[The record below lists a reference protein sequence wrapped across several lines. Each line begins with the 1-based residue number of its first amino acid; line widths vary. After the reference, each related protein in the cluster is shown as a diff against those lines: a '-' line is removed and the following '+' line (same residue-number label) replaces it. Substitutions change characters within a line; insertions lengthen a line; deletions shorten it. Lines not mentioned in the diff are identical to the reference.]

1 MPAGEGGKPR
11 LGDCRLPCVRGTAD
25 RYRGGLAGCGL
36 AGRRRA
42 RYICRMDSAAPS
54 LIFPHAQ
61 PPAPGT
67 AVRIAPG
74 VLWFRL
80 PLPYRL
86 DHVNLYLLED
96 NGGWAVLDTGLGTAD
111 CRAAWDTILAGP
123 LAGQRLTQMIVT
135 HYHPD
140 HVGLAGWL
148 SERFSLPL
156 SMPRPEY
163 LYSLAL
169 QYAPGDL
176 GAVAFRP
183 FYRRHG
189 LSPEVTDLVLGRGH
203 EYLRRTTGVP
213 TSYHRVQHGDTLRIG
228 AREFRVLTG
237 GGHALEQAMLLP
249 STEPLFFAADQ
260 VIARISPNVS
270 VHPMEP
276 DLDAL
281 GIYLRSLRALRD
293 AVPADVLVLPGHG
306 LPFHGLHTRVGELI
320 EHHAQRC
327 GLIADACRA
336 RPLSVAELVPHVFHR
351 ELDEHQTG
359 FAFGEVLAHVN
370 HMLSAGELALET
382 DSGGTD
388 RYRAR

>member
-1 MPAGEGGKPR
+1 
-11 LGDCRLPCVRGTAD
+11 
-25 RYRGGLAGCGL
+25 
-36 AGRRRA
+36 
-42 RYICRMDSAAPS
+42 MDITTSS
-54 LIFPHAQ
+54 LVFPHAQ

-67 AVRIAPG
+67 VTPLAQG

-86 DHVNLYLLED
+86 DHVNIYLLQDDE
-96 NGGWAVLDTGLGTAD
+96 GWAVLDTGLGTD
-111 CRAAWDTILAGP
+111 TCRAAWDSILAGP
-123 LAGQRLTQMIVT
+123 LKGQRLTRMVVT

-148 SERFSLPL
+148 TERFGLPL

-163 LYSLAL
+163 IYSLAL

-176 GAVAFRP
+176 GAETYRP

-189 LSPEVTDLVLGRGH
+189 LSPEVTELVLRRGH

-213 TSYHRVQHGDTLRIG
+213 TTYHRLQHGDTLRIG
-228 AREFRVLTG
+228 ARDFQVLTG
-237 GGHALEQAMLLP
+237 GGHALEQAMLVLQDQR
-249 STEPLFFAADQ
+249 LFFAADQ

-270 VHPMEP
+270 VHAMEP

-293 AVPADVLVLPGHG
+293 AVPADMLVLPGHG
-306 LPFHGLHTRVGELI
+306 LPFYGLHARIGELI
-320 EHHAQRC
+320 EHHGQRC
-327 GLIADACRA
+327 DLIAEACQA
-336 RPLSVAELVPHVFHR
+336 RPLSVAELVPQVFHR
-351 ELDEHQTG
+351 DLDEHQTG

-370 HMLSAGELALET
+370 HMLGSGTLVLET
-382 DSGGTD
+382 DAGGTD
-388 RYRAR
+388 RYRSQ

>member
-1 MPAGEGGKPR
+1 MQQNPAATLE
-11 LGDCRLPCVRGTAD
+11 
-25 RYRGGLAGCGL
+25 
-36 AGRRRA
+36 
-42 RYICRMDSAAPS
+42 
-54 LIFPHAQ
+54 FPHTQ
-61 PPAPGT
+61 PPVPGT
-67 AVRIAPG
+67 LIDIAPG
-74 VLWFRL
+74 VQWFRL

-86 DHVNLYLLED
+86 DHVNIYLIKD
-96 NGGWAVLDTGLGTAD
+96 DDGWTVLDTGLGTDA
-111 CRAAWDTILAGP
+111 CRTVWESVLSGP
-123 LAGQRLTQMIVT
+123 LAGQRLTSMIVT

-148 SERFSLPL
+148 AERFGLPL

-176 GAVAFRP
+176 GSDMHRP

-189 LSPEVTDLVLGRGH
+189 LSPEVTEGVLSRGH

-213 TSYHRVQHGDTLRIG
+213 TTYHRIKHGDSLGIG
-228 AREFRVLTG
+228 AKAFQVMTG
-237 GGHALEQAMLLP
+237 GGHALEQAMLYRP
-249 STEPLFFAADQ
+249 DERLFFAADQ

-270 VHPMEP
+270 VHAMEP

-281 GIYLRSLRALRD
+281 GIYLRSLAGLRD
-293 AVPADVLVLPGHG
+293 SVARDVLVLPGHG
-306 LPFHGLHTRVGELI
+306 LPFYGLHKRIDELT

-327 GLIADACRA
+327 AAIADACR
-336 RPLSVAELVPHVFHR
+336 RQPLSVAEIVPVLFQR

-370 HMLSAGELALET
+370 HMLNGDQLVLET
-382 DSGGTD
+382 DRDGID
-388 RYRAR
+388 RYSAR